1 MQTLNKHVGLFT
13 DYYELTMAQGY
24 FFSGKKDIRVTFDYF
39 YRKNPYGGGYALFV
53 GLEDILELILNFRFE
68 KEDISYLN
76 KSGFDKRFLEYL
88 TDFKFSGDIWSCKEG
103 EVVFPNEPIL
113 RVEGSIIDA
122 QLIETI
128 LLNFL
133 NFETLIA
140 TKAARIRQ
148 IAGDKTI
155 TDFGL
160 RRAQGLGGIHAS
172 RAAIIGGFNSTSNVY
187 SAFLFGLPSSG
198 TQAHS
203 WVQSFENEL
212 EAFRSFA
219 RLYPDNCVLLVDTYD
234 TLDVGIP
241 NAICVGK
248 EMEAEGNRLKGIR
261 LDSGDLAYLSKK
273 ARQMLD
279 DAGLNYV
286 KIVVSNQLDEYL
298 IKSLKTQEACIDVYG
313 VGTKLITG
321 KDDAALDGVYK
332 LSESESKPQMKITDS
347 HEKMTLPGRKKI
359 FRILSEDDK
368 FYADAVALVEEK
380 DIGLI
385 QHPFIS
391 RKHIDVSYMKKE
403 ELLINVL
410 NNGKRILTSRKPEE
424 IAQYAQER
432 LNQLPQEH
440 KRFENPHAYKVGI
453 SEKLLILRD
462 KIMNSTNKKNG

>member
-13 DYYELTMAQGY
+13 DFYELTMAQGY
-24 FFSGKKDIRVTFDYF
+24 LLSGKGDTRVTFDYF
-39 YRKNPYGGGYALFV
+39 YRKNPYGGGYTLFV
-53 GLEDILELILNFRFE
+53 GLEDILELILSFRFE
-68 KEDISYLN
+68 KEDLNYLN
-76 KSGFDKRFLEYL
+76 KAGFDKRFLEYL
-88 TDFKFSGDIWSCKEG
+88 ADFRFRSDIWSCKEG

-113 RVEGSIIDA
+113 RVEGNIIEA

-140 TKAARIRQ
+140 TKATRIRQ

-172 RAAIIGGFNSTSNVY
+172 RAAIIGGFDSTSNVY
-187 SAFLFGLPSSG
+187 SAFSFGLPFSG

-219 RLYPDNCVLLVDTYD
+219 RIYPDDCVLLVDTYD
-234 TLDVGIP
+234 TLNAGLP
-241 NAICVGK
+241 NAIRVGK

-279 DAGLNYV
+279 KAGLNYV
-286 KIVVSNQLDEYL
+286 KISVSNQLDEYL
-298 IKSLKTQEACIDVYG
+298 IKSLKNQGACIDVYG

-332 LSESESKPQMKITDS
+332 LSESDGKPTMKITDS
-347 HEKMTLPGRKKI
+347 YEKMTLPGRKKI
-359 FRILSEDDK
+359 FRIFNGDDM
-368 FYADAVALVEEK
+368 FYADAITLVEEM

-385 QHPFIS
+385 QHPYIS
-391 RKHIDVSYMKKE
+391 RKHMDVSHMKKE
-403 ELLINVL
+403 ELLIKVL
-410 NNGKRILTSRKPEE
+410 DSGRRIISSRKPEE

-432 LNQLPQEH
+432 LNQLPEEH
-440 KRFENPHAYKVGI
+440 KRFENPHAYKIGI

-462 KIMNSTNKKNG
+462 KIVNSANQKNG

>member
-13 DYYELTMAQGY
+13 DFYELTMAQGY
-24 FFSGKKDIRVTFDYF
+24 LLSGKGDTRVTFDYF

-68 KEDISYLN
+68 KEDLNYLN
-76 KSGFDKRFLEYL
+76 KAGFDKQFLEYL
-88 TDFKFSGDIWSCKEG
+88 TDFRFRGDIWSCKEG
-103 EVVFPNEPIL
+103 EVVFPNEPIV
-113 RVEGSIIDA
+113 RVEGNIIEA

-148 IAGDKTI
+148 MAGDKII

-172 RAAIIGGFNSTSNVY
+172 RAAVIGGFDSTSNVY
-187 SAFLFGLPSSG
+187 STFSFGLHPSG

-203 WVQSFENEL
+203 WVQSYENEL

-219 RLYPDNCVLLVDTYD
+219 SIYPDNCVLLVDTYD
-234 TLDVGIP
+234 TMNVWIP
-241 NAICVGK
+241 NAIRVGK
-248 EMEAEGNRLKGIR
+248 EMEAEGYRLKGIR

-279 DAGLNYV
+279 DTGLNYV
-286 KIVVSNQLDEYL
+286 KIFASNQLDEYL
-298 IKSLKTQEACIDVYG
+298 IKSLKTQGACIDVYG

-332 LSESESKPQMKITDS
+332 LSESDGKPQMKITDS
-347 HEKMTLPGRKKI
+347 HEKMTLPGRKKL
-359 FRILSEDDK
+359 FRILNGDDK
-368 FYADAVALVEEK
+368 FYADAITLVEEK

-391 RKHIDVSYMKKE
+391 RKHMDVSHMKKE
-403 ELLINVL
+403 ELLYKVL
-410 NNGKRILTSRKPEE
+410 DSGKRITVSRKPGE
-424 IAQYAQER
+424 IAQYVQER
-432 LNQLPQEH
+432 LRQLPEEH
-440 KRFENPHAYKVGI
+440 KRFENPHVYKVGI

-462 KIMNSTNKKNG
+462 KIVNSTNQKNG

>member
-1 MQTLNKHVGLFT
+1 MQTLDKHVGLFT
-13 DYYELTMAQGY
+13 DFYELTMAQGY
-24 FFSGKKDIRVTFDYF
+24 LLSGKEDIRVTFDYF
-39 YRKNPYGGGYALFV
+39 YRKNPYGGGYTLFV
-53 GLEDILELILNFRFE
+53 GLEDILELILNFRFGE
-68 KEDISYLN
+68 EDLNYLS
-76 KSGFDKRFLEYL
+76 KAGFDKRFLEYL
-88 TDFKFSGDIWSCKEG
+88 TDFRFSGDIWSCKEG
-103 EVVFPNEPIL
+103 EVVFPNEPVL
-113 RVEGSIIDA
+113 RVEGNIIEA

-140 TKAARIRQ
+140 TKATRIRQ
-148 IAGDKTI
+148 IAGDKII

-172 RAAIIGGFNSTSNVY
+172 RAAIIGGFDSTSNVY
-187 SAFLFGLPSSG
+187 SAFSFGLPTSG

-219 RLYPDNCVLLVDTYD
+219 RIYPDDCVLLVDTYA
-234 TLDVGIP
+234 TINVGIP
-241 NAICVGK
+241 NAIRVGK

-279 DAGLNYV
+279 DAGLKYV
-286 KIVVSNQLDEYL
+286 KILVSNQLDEYL
-298 IKSLKTQEACIDVYG
+298 IKSLKTQGACIDVFG

-332 LSESESKPQMKITDS
+332 LSESDGKPRMKTTDS
-347 HEKMTLPGRKKI
+347 YEKMTLPGRKKI
-359 FRILSEDDK
+359 FRILNGDGM
-368 FYADAVALVEEK
+368 FYADAITLVEEM

-391 RKHIDVSYMKKE
+391 RKHMDVSHMKKE
-403 ELLINVL
+403 ELLIKVL
-410 NNGKRILTSRKPEE
+410 DSGKRIFSSRKPEE
-424 IAQYAQER
+424 IAQYVQER
-432 LNQLPQEH
+432 LKQLPQEH
-440 KRFENPHAYKVGI
+440 KRFENPHVYKIGI
-453 SEKLLILRD
+453 SKKLLILRD
-462 KIMNSTNKKNG
+462 KIVNSTNQKNG

>member
-1 MQTLNKHVGLFT
+1 MQTLDKHVGLFT
-13 DYYELTMAQGY
+13 DFYELTMAQGY
-24 FFSGKKDIRVTFDYF
+24 LLSGKEDIRVTFDYF
-39 YRKNPYGGGYALFV
+39 YRKNPYGGGYTLFV
-53 GLEDILELILNFRFE
+53 GLEDILELILNFRFGE
-68 KEDISYLN
+68 EDLNYLS
-76 KSGFDKRFLEYL
+76 KAGFDKRFLEYL
-88 TDFKFSGDIWSCKEG
+88 TDFRFSGDIWSCKEG
-103 EVVFPNEPIL
+103 EVVFPNEPVL
-113 RVEGSIIDA
+113 RVEGNIIEA

-140 TKAARIRQ
+140 TKATRIRQ
-148 IAGDKTI
+148 IAGDKII

-172 RAAIIGGFNSTSNVY
+172 RAAIIGGFDSTSNVY
-187 SAFLFGLPSSG
+187 SAFSFGLPTSG

-219 RLYPDNCVLLVDTYD
+219 RIYPDDCVLLVDTYA
-234 TLDVGIP
+234 TINVGIP
-241 NAICVGK
+241 NAIRVGK

-279 DAGLNYV
+279 DAGLKYV
-286 KIVVSNQLDEYL
+286 KILVSNQLDEYL
-298 IKSLKTQEACIDVYG
+298 IKSLKTQGACIDVFG

-332 LSESESKPQMKITDS
+332 LSESDGKPRMKTTDS
-347 HEKMTLPGRKKI
+347 YEKMTLPGRKKI
-359 FRILSEDDK
+359 FRIFNGDGM
-368 FYADAVALVEEK
+368 FYADAITLVEEM

-391 RKHIDVSYMKKE
+391 RKHMDVSHMKKE
-403 ELLINVL
+403 ELLIKVL
-410 NNGKRILTSRKPEE
+410 DSGKRIFSSRKPEE
-424 IAQYAQER
+424 IAQYVQER
-432 LNQLPQEH
+432 LKQLPQEH
-440 KRFENPHAYKVGI
+440 KRFENPHVYKIGI
-453 SEKLLILRD
+453 SKKLLILRD
-462 KIMNSTNKKNG
+462 KIVNSTNQKNG

>member
-24 FFSGKKDIRVTFDYF
+24 LLSGKEDIRVTFDYF
-39 YRKNPYGGGYALFV
+39 YRKNPYRGGYALFV
-53 GLEDILELILNFRFE
+53 GLEDILELVLNFRFE
-68 KEDISYLN
+68 KEDLNYLS
-76 KSGFDKRFLEYL
+76 KAGFDKRFLDYL
-88 TDFKFSGDIWSCKEG
+88 INFRFMGDIWSCNEG
-103 EVVFPNEPIL
+103 EIVFPNEPIL
-113 RVEGSIIDA
+113 RVEGTIIEA

-148 IAGDKTI
+148 IAGDKII

-187 SAFLFGLPSSG
+187 SAFSFGLHSSG

-219 RLYPDNCVLLVDTYD
+219 RIFPDDCVLLVDTYD
-234 TLDVGIP
+234 TLNVGIP

-248 EMEAEGNRLKGIR
+248 EMEAEGKHLKGIR

-286 KIVVSNQLDEYL
+286 KILVSNQLDEHL
-298 IKSLKTQEACIDVYG
+298 IKSLKTQGACIDVYG

-332 LSESESKPQMKITDS
+332 LSESDGKPRMKTTDS

-359 FRILSEDDK
+359 FRILNRDDM
-368 FYADAVALVEEK
+368 FYADAITLVEEMN
-380 DIGLI
+380 IGLI

-391 RKHIDVSYMKKE
+391 RKHIDVSHMKKE
-403 ELLINVL
+403 ELLIKVL
-410 NNGKRILTSRKPEE
+410 DSGRRILASRKPGE
-424 IAQYAQER
+424 IAQYVQER
-432 LNQLPQEH
+432 LKQLPEEH

-462 KIMNSTNKKNG
+462 KIVNSTN

>member
-1 MQTLNKHVGLFT
+1 MQTLNKHVGLFI

-24 FFSGKKDIRVTFDYF
+24 LLGGKEDCRVTFDYF
-39 YRKNPYGGGYALFV
+39 YRKNPYGGGYTLFV

-68 KEDISYLN
+68 KEDLNYLN
-76 KSGFDKRFLEYL
+76 KAGFDKRFLEYL
-88 TDFKFSGDIWSCKEG
+88 TDFRFRSDIWSCKEG

-113 RVEGSIIDA
+113 RVEGNIIEA

-140 TKAARIRQ
+140 TKATRIRQ

-172 RAAIIGGFNSTSNVY
+172 RAAIIGGFDSTSNVY
-187 SAFLFGLPSSG
+187 SAFSFGLPSSG

-219 RLYPDNCVLLVDTYD
+219 RIYPDDCVLLVDTYA
-234 TLDVGIP
+234 TLNVGIP
-241 NAICVGK
+241 NAIRVGK

-279 DAGLNYV
+279 NAGLKYV
-286 KIVVSNQLDEYL
+286 KIFVSNQLDEYL
-298 IKSLKTQEACIDVYG
+298 IKSLKTQGACIDVYG

-332 LSESESKPQMKITDS
+332 LSESDGKPKMKTTDS
-347 HEKMTLPGRKKI
+347 YEKMTLPGRKKI
-359 FRILSEDDK
+359 FRILNGDGM
-368 FYADAVALVEEK
+368 FFADAITLVEEM

-391 RKHIDVSYMKKE
+391 RKHMDVSHMKKE
-403 ELLINVL
+403 ELLIKVL
-410 NNGKRILTSRKPEE
+410 DSGKRTTVSRKPGE

-432 LNQLPQEH
+432 LNQVPEEH
-440 KRFENPHAYKVGI
+440 KRFENPHAYKIGI

-462 KIMNSTNKKNG
+462 KIVNSTNQKNG

>member
-13 DYYELTMAQGY
+13 DFYELTMAQGY
-24 FFSGKKDIRVTFDYF
+24 LLSGKEDIRVTFDYF
-39 YRKNPYGGGYALFV
+39 YRKNPYGGGYTLFV

-68 KEDISYLN
+68 KEDLNYLS
-76 KSGFDKRFLEYL
+76 KAGFDKRFLEYL
-88 TDFKFSGDIWSCKEG
+88 TDFRFSGDIWSCKEG

-113 RVEGSIIDA
+113 RVEGNIIEA

-140 TKAARIRQ
+140 TKATRIRQ
-148 IAGDKTI
+148 IAGGKTI

-172 RAAIIGGFNSTSNVY
+172 RAAIIGGFDSTSNVY
-187 SAFLFGLPSSG
+187 SAFSFGLHSSG

-203 WVQSFENEL
+203 WVQCFENEL

-219 RLYPDNCVLLVDTYD
+219 RIYPDDCVLLVDTYD
-234 TLDVGIP
+234 TLNVGMP
-241 NAICVGK
+241 NAIRVGK

-279 DAGLNYV
+279 DAGLKYV
-286 KIVVSNQLDEYL
+286 KILASNQLDEYL
-298 IKSLKTQEACIDVYG
+298 IKSLKTQGACIDVYG

-321 KDDAALDGVYK
+321 KDDAALDGVFK
-332 LSESESKPQMKITDS
+332 LSESDGKPRMKTTDS
-347 HEKMTLPGRKKI
+347 YEKMTLPGRKKI
-359 FRILSEDDK
+359 FRILNGDDM
-368 FYADAVALVEEK
+368 FYADAIALVEEM
-380 DIGLI
+380 DVGLI
-385 QHPFIS
+385 QHPYIS
-391 RKHIDVSYMKKE
+391 RKHMDVSHMKKE
-403 ELLINVL
+403 ELLYKVL
-410 NNGKRILTSRKPEE
+410 DSGKRITVSRKPGE
-424 IAQYAQER
+424 IARYVLER
-432 LNQLPQEH
+432 LNQLPEEH

-453 SEKLLILRD
+453 SEKLLVLRD
-462 KIMNSTNKKNG
+462 KIVNSTNQKNR